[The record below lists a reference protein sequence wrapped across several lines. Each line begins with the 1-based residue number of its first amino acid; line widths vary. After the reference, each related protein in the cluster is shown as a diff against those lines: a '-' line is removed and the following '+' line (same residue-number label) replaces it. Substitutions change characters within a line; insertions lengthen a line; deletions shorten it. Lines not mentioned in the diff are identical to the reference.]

1 MKRVLLLICA
11 AFFCLAVYAKDI
23 KYPVTAIPESLK
35 KNVNVVVREDE
46 TIFKILSR
54 KSATVHVHYV
64 ATIMTA
70 NGKDYATRT
79 IFYDKLSKVN
89 GLKAVVYDANGEVI
103 KKLKASEI
111 RDQAAF
117 DGVSLFSDNR
127 VKVIDFTQS
136 GYPYTIDVEYD
147 IDYNFLLFINGSA
160 VANEEQ
166 VSVQRFVYQLI
177 YPKEL
182 KPRYKAQNIDQEP
195 LMESPGAGLE
205 SMKWTLKDVLP
216 ITIEPLSPASK
227 QIQQIVAAPN
237 EFEMEGYSGSMA
249 NWRDLGLWI
258 KTLNAGRDKLSEE
271 TSKKLHELVKGL
283 TTNET
288 KAKVIY
294 EYLQSKTRYVGIQ
307 LGIGGF
313 QPFEAGTV
321 DQTGYG
327 DCKAL
332 SNYMVAMLKEVGVPA
347 YYTMIMAGS
356 RVDIDPDF
364 PSTMNHIIV
373 GVPNNRDTLW
383 LECTS
388 QTNPF
393 GYIGTFTDN
402 RYGLM
407 ITEQGGQLRRTKY
420 YPQELNIQSTVADV
434 FLDLTGNA
442 KAKVVTNY
450 SGLEYENDGLSFVVN
465 YSAGDQKKW
474 LEKNT
479 QISSFNLGT
488 FSFTNKKDLIPT
500 AVVTMDLMLNK
511 YASLS
516 NKRIFMTPNLL
527 NRSNFLPEKVENRK
541 TPFVLN
547 QAYTHIDT
555 IRYHLPESIYP
566 EFLPLDT
573 KLTSR
578 FGTYEAAYKLDQGS
592 LIYIRKM
599 TRKDGEFPAE
609 SYQELID
616 FYKSVNKA
624 DNTKL
629 VFLNRT

>member
-1 MKRVLLLICA
+1 MIGFV
-11 AFFCLAVYAKDI
+11 VYAKDI
-23 KYPVTAIPESLK
+23 KYPVSAIPEALK

-64 ATIMTA
+64 ATIMNP
-70 NGKDYATRT
+70 NGKDYAERA
-79 IFYDKLSKVN
+79 IYYDKLSKVS
-89 GLKAVVYDANGEVI
+89 GLKAVVYDANGEAI

-111 RDQAAF
+111 RDRTAF
-117 DGVSLFSDNR
+117 DGVTLFSDNR
-127 VKVIDFTQS
+127 VKEIDLTQS

-147 IDYNFLLFINGSA
+147 VDYNFLLFIDGSV
-160 VANEEQ
+160 VANEEH

-177 YPKEL
+177 YPTEL
-182 KPRYKAQNIDQEP
+182 KPRYQAQNISQKP
-195 LMESPGAGLE
+195 LIETPGAGLE
-205 SMKWTLKDVLP
+205 SMKWTLTDVAP
-216 ITIEPLSPASK
+216 ITIEPLSPRTK
-227 QIQQIVAAPN
+227 QIQQIVAAPST
-237 EFEMEGYSGSMA
+237 FEMEGYTGSMA
-249 NWRDLGLWI
+249 NWNDLGVWI
-258 KTLNAGRDKLSEE
+258 KKLNEGRDKLPEE
-271 TSKKLHELVKGL
+271 AKKKVHDLVKGL
-283 TTNET
+283 TTNEA

-347 YYTMIMAGS
+347 NYTMIMAGNRAS
-356 RVDIDPDF
+356 IDPAF
-364 PSTMNHIIV
+364 PRTMNHIIV
-373 GVPNNRDTLW
+373 AVPNGRDTLW

-407 ITEQGGQLRRTKY
+407 ITEQGGQLRRTKH
-420 YPQELNIQSTVADV
+420 YPQNLNVQSTVAEVD
-434 FLDLTGNA
+434 LDLTGNA

-465 YSAGDQKKW
+465 HSADDQKKW

-479 QISSFNLGT
+479 QISSFNIGS
-488 FSFTNKKDLIPT
+488 FSFTNKKEMIPT
-500 AVVTMDLMLNK
+500 AVVKMDLTLNK

-516 NKRIFMTPNLL
+516 NKRIFMTPNLM
-527 NRSNFLPEKVENRK
+527 NRSTFIPEKVENRK
-541 TPFVLN
+541 MPFDLGRG
-547 QAYTHIDT
+547 YTHIDT
-555 IRYHLPESIYP
+555 IRYHIPENIYP
-566 EFLPLDT
+566 EFLPPDT
-573 KLTSR
+573 KLSSR
-578 FGTYEAAYKLDQGS
+578 FGTYEAGFKLDQGS
-592 LIYIRKM
+592 LIYVRKM

-609 SYQELID
+609 AYQELID
-616 FYKSVNKA
+616 FYKSVNRA

-629 VFLNRT
+629 VFLNKT